1 MDRIKC
7 ILVKKVKFQK
17 SPKYRTFPKGLVH
30 AFCQKIELFL
40 KCIFGYIK
48 PEKIVSGYF
57 KWKSFVFRPE
67 KRTFKKVK
75 KIEIHAF
82 CQKIKF
88 FFMCIFHVYFLRKSS
103 QKRSFLDIPN
113 TKE

>member
-1 MDRIKC
+1 MHFSK
-7 ILVKKVKFQK
+7 KKVKFQK
-17 SPKYRTFPKGLVH
+17 SPKYRTFPKSLVH

-57 KWKSFVFRPE
+57 KWKRFVFRPE

-82 CQKIKF
+82 CQKIEF